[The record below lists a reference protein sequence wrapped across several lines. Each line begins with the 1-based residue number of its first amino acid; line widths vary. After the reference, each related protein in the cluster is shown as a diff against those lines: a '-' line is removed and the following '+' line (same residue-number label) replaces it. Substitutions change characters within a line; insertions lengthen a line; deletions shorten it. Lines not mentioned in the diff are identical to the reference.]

1 MASKTTTNPAGN
13 RNGSDRSASLAPVS
27 GNDAIEI
34 LENDHV
40 RIKELLAGLVAAG
53 EPDER
58 ATILEELKALLT
70 IHTATEENLVYPAVR
85 FLAKRPA
92 ESDKLYH
99 QQDEAK
105 VAVWEI
111 DSLADAG
118 DDFTAQ
124 AEKLQSAVLA
134 HIRKGEETEFPHLRS
149 SVDSDGLRDL
159 TAKLREFRTS
169 LHFASPS
176 RG

>member
-1 MASKTTTNPAGN
+1 MASKTTTNPAGK
-13 RNGSDRSASLAPVS
+13 RSGSDRPESLAPVQ

-40 RIKELLAGLVAAG
+40 RIKELLADLVAAG
-53 EPDER
+53 EHDEGT
-58 ATILEELKALLT
+58 ALLEELKALLT

-85 FLAKRPA
+85 VLAKRPA

-105 VAVWEI
+105 VAVWEL
-111 DSLADAG
+111 DALVEAG
-118 DDFTAQ
+118 DDFAAQ

-134 HIRKGEETEFPHLRS
+134 HIRKEEETEFPHLRS
-149 SVDSDGLRDL
+149 SVDADGLREL
-159 TAKLREFRTS
+159 TAKVREFRTS
-169 LHFASPS
+169 LHFTPS